1 MVDAEDLKSFDHCDR
16 VGSSP
21 TIPTTLRP
29 AGFGWQA
36 TVRGTMR
43 VAQPYFDV
51 CGYQIKKSGC
61 VAQLVRA
68 LRSHRR
74 GQRFESALIHHPSPY
89 GLRVAGHTSRN
100 ASGGRLAIFI
110 MNLKKNTAVGGVF
123 LLDLIIVI
131 PLRDSTRP
139 PHLATFDM
147 WRVCCVNRA
156 IRPKM
161 HSYYLCI
168 LHICAKNKFHLK
180 FRRLVLCIL
189 PRCFDY
195 GHHQY
200 QIHLMIFFD
209 TQMRY

>member
-1 MVDAEDLKSFDHCDR
+1 M
-16 VGSSP
+16 
-21 TIPTTLRP
+21 
-29 AGFGWQA
+29 
-36 TVRGTMR
+36 
-43 VAQPYFDV
+43 
-51 CGYQIKKSGC
+51 
-61 VAQLVRA
+61 VRA

-74 GQRFESALIHHPSPY
+74 GQRFESALIHHPS
-89 GLRVAGHTSRN
+89 RN
-100 ASGGRLAIFI
+100 ASGGRPHFAKASGGGPIFDKVSGGRLSIFI

-139 PHLATFDM
+139 PRLATFDM

-156 IRPKM
+156 IRPTR

-189 PRCFDY
+189 PQCFDY
-195 GHHQY
+195 GHRQY